1 VTPPPFRVVHLD
13 NHLLVVVKPPGLL
26 AQADR
31 TGDADVVSLAKA
43 YLKARF
49 ERPGDVFVG
58 LVHRLDRPASGL
70 MALARTSK
78 AAARL
83 TDAFKARE
91 VEKRYLAVVE
101 GALDGAG
108 ERTDWIRKVNARIRL
123 VPEGAPE
130 AKEARM
136 RWRALARDGSGPA
149 ARTLVEVELLTG
161 RPHQARLQ
169 LAALGTPILGDF
181 KHGARTRFA
190 DAAVA
195 LHAWRLAF
203 AHPVRRA
210 PCAFEA
216 PPPPSWSGL
225 FEREIGALVPAPS
238 ARVEG
243 GGAEDGEGPE

>member
-1 VTPPPFRVVHLD
+1 MAPSPPVDGSDRYPFGVLHLD

-31 TGDADVVSLAKA
+31 TGDPDLVSLAKA

-58 LVHRLDRPASGL
+58 LVHRLDRPASGVT
-70 MALARTSK
+70 ALTRTSK

-83 TDAFKARE
+83 TEAFRTRA

-108 ERTDWIRKVNARIRL
+108 ERTDWLLKKNERIRV
-123 VPEGAPE
+123 VPGGTPG

-136 RWRALARDGSGPA
+136 RWRALARDG
-149 ARTLVEVELLTG
+149 ARTLVEVALLTG

-169 LAALGTPILGDF
+169 LAALGTPILGDL
-181 KHGARTRFA
+181 KHGARTPFGGGR
-190 DAAVA
+190 AVA

-203 AHPVRRA
+203 AHPVRRVPA
-210 PCAFEA
+210 AFEA
-216 PPPPSWSGL
+216 PPPTVWRGFFDSD
-225 FEREIGALVPAPS
+225 IAALVPAP
-238 ARVEG
+238 RVEVG
-243 GGAEDGEGPE
+243 EDG